1 MRLTAAAAAAS
12 GLMLL
17 ALAPRAARAASFL
30 VNASSVVQPLVSPR
44 IMGCHHD
51 YGFAQAPRGFYAE
64 LVYGTSFDAGTQ
76 KVPAWHPFFLNSSA
90 AAPAMTA
97 YTSFSARPTLALAL
111 DHDGATVGMANRG
124 IGNAGLFLEAGKP
137 YTFEFWAWCGAGAGN
152 EPTVYVEL
160 VDYTSGN
167 ASLARVDVKLVSEG
181 PPWGTDWHR
190 FNGTLTPSAG
200 TSCVGIPFGS
210 DPAIDCGGDAGPA
223 HVCVRCG
230 GELRIALTGPQSYGG
245 INLAYVSLKPGAWG
259 LVTAKDGSSI
269 DVLKSAGDV
278 LTAMGVT
285 LIRHGGSVS
294 QSMRWKDWRGP
305 KWNRPSAQQVWGFSL
320 LSGWGPFEFA
330 DLGAALGIETVV
342 TLAYDSNDALDFG
355 DLVEYAWGDAATTSW
370 GARRA
375 ADGHPAVY
383 DMRVFELGNE
393 QLNPNFVDQVA
404 AMEARSKAVGSP
416 PLYYMYPQNAG
427 VSAAQAQALLDRGV
441 DPARILPDLHVGA
454 TGAVEEAASLFAN
467 PPANG
472 FAQGAINA
480 ETNAGTHDMERALN
494 EAADLIAWMTAPQ
507 AVAGRLYGRT
517 ASFCSGTS
525 NNYDQWDQGISFFL
539 PNMSESGF
547 PRNAPATGALRTGHA
562 CAHQSASP
570 SSPQFPTFAQR
581 GSSRPATC
589 T

>member
-1 MRLTAAAAAAS
+1 LFPIITFTAVAMARSAAS
-12 GLMLL
+12 AAFLVL

-30 VNASSVVQPLVSPR
+30 VNVSAVVQPLVSPK

-51 YGFAQAPRGFYAE
+51 YGFAQAPRGFHAE

-76 KVPAWHPFFLNSSA
+76 RVPAWHAFSINSSA

-111 DHDGATVGMANRG
+111 DHDFATVGMANRG

-160 VDYTSGN
+160 VDYTNGN
-167 ASLARVDVKLVSEG
+167 ASLARADFKLISEG

-200 TSCVGIPFGS
+200 TECVGIPFGS
-210 DPAIDCGGDAGPA
+210 DAAIDCGGDAGPA

-245 INLAYVSLKPGAWG
+245 INLAYASLKPGPWG

-269 DVLKSAGDV
+269 DVLKSAGDA

-285 LIRHGGSVS
+285 IIRHGGSVS

-305 KWNRPSAQQVWGFSL
+305 SWNRPSAQQVWGFSL
-320 LSGWGPFEFA
+320 LSSWGPFEFA
-330 DLGAALGIETVV
+330 DLGAALDIETVV
-342 TLAYDSNDALDFG
+342 TLAYDSNDALDFA
-355 DLVEYAWGDAATTSW
+355 DLVEYCWGDPATTSW

-383 DMRVFELGNE
+383 DIRVFELGNE
-393 QLNPNFVDQVA
+393 QLNPNFVDQVV

-416 PLYYMYPQNAG
+416 PLFYMYPQNQG

-454 TGAVEEAASLFAN
+454 TGAVEDAASLFAS
-467 PPANG
+467 PPVPG

-480 ETNAGTHDMERALN
+480 ETNAGSHDMQRALN
-494 EAADLIAWMTAPQ
+494 EAADLIDWMTAPE
-507 AVAGRLYGRT
+507 AVASRLYART

-525 NNYDQWDQGISFFL
+525 NV
-539 PNMSESGF
+539 SG
-547 PRNAPATGALRTGHA
+547 ATGRAGT
-562 CAHQSASP
+562 
-570 SSPQFPTFAQR
+570 
-581 GSSRPATC
+581 PARC
-589 T
+589 